1 MNLFLSRAFVDYE
14 LAFKRGLR
22 DAYRWHQAV
31 WEAFPGRDRAQRDF
45 LTRVDIQDRGFQ
57 VLILS
62 AVAPVKPDWCPTEQW
77 ETKPIPD
84 RFWNHKRY
92 AFQLRANP
100 TKKIADPAKPKA
112 ICPDGRINRNRNARR
127 VPLLK
132 REALVAWLQRKADAG
147 GFRFNPDTLSTH
159 PARKEFFWKPRNGER
174 AQARPG
180 VVQGVEFHGVLEVI
194 DRGRFLQTFRS
205 GVGSAKA
212 FGFGLLLLAPL
223 GLPQTKT
230 VNETLVTNNETD
242 RTAHPP
248 IVPRLVP

>member
-31 WEAFPGRDRAQRDF
+31 WEAFPGRDGAQRDF
-45 LTRVDIQDRGFQ
+45 LTRLDVQDRGFQ

-62 AVAPVKPDWCPTEQW
+62 AVEPVKPDWCPTGQW

-84 RFWNHKRY
+84 SFWTHERY

-100 TKKIADPAKPKA
+100 TKKVVDPAKPKA
-112 ICPDGRINRNRNARR
+112 IGPDGRINRNRNARR

-132 REALVAWLQRKADAG
+132 REDLVAWLQRKADAG
-147 GFRFNPDTLSTH
+147 GFRFNPDTLRTH
-159 PARKEFFWKPRNGER
+159 PARKEFFWKPRNGETAR
-174 AQARPG
+174 AMPG
-180 VVQGVEFHGVLEVI
+180 VVQGVEFCGVLEVT
-194 DRGRFLQTFRS
+194 DRERFLQTFRG

-212 FGFGLLLLAPL
+212 FGFGMLVLAPL
-223 GLPQTKT
+223 AA
-230 VNETLVTNNETD
+230 E
-242 RTAHPP
+242 
-248 IVPRLVP
+248 